1 MFRSMIAKRKP
12 GASSTTMHDV
22 RRWVV
27 AGEDVRRG
35 GLTLAQVLQ
44 VDQARRGRCSGL
56 APTLRRR
63 IAFRS
68 RQRGSALAPQPR
80 RPQPSRTAPVVER
93 TVRVPSE
100 TWQRYGGGPDRPGS
114 VATAWRRSL
123 AVAPCSA
130 EALAMS
136 LAAVCSVAAARDS
149 CQGRLLGTTARGLR
163 QAVATEHSAARLEL
177 SVSTLS
183 RVCIPSMML
192 RSGDGE
198 PQDRRA
204 QHATGGG
211 YGALGDEA

>member
-1 MFRSMIAKRKP
+1 MIAKRKP

>member
-12 GASSTTMHDV
+12 GAAMHDV

-27 AGEDVRRG
+27 AGEGVHLG

-80 RPQPSRTAPVVER
+80 RPQLTQPRRPQLTQPSMTPPAVER
-93 TVRVPSE
+93 STVRVPSQ
-100 TWQRYGGGPDRPGS
+100 TWQRSGSDPDRPGS

-136 LAAVCSVAAARDS
+136 LAASVATARDS
-149 CQGRLLGTTARGLR
+149 CQGFTT
-163 QAVATEHSAARLEL
+163 
-177 SVSTLS
+177 
-183 RVCIPSMML
+183 P
-192 RSGDGE
+192 
-198 PQDRRA
+198 
-204 QHATGGG
+204 
-211 YGALGDEA
+211 